1 LEENILS
8 VKRKL
13 LAILV
18 LMALA
23 LLVPTLALAD
33 TITAPSITTG
43 TATSILRTTATLSAS
58 ITSTGG
64 ATVTTRG
71 VQYGL
76 TQTGTWD
83 SHETGAFS
91 AGGYS
96 RPITGLTP
104 QTTYWFRGYA
114 SNSKGTTYGSWVSFA
129 TKEYPSILTIAA
141 SSVAGTSARLNSG
154 LASDGNDYC
163 IITFGW
169 GLSSA
174 SSVGAYDS
182 YQVVSGTYSS
192 GDYPYLD
199 ISGLLPG
206 HAYYFRVMATN
217 DIGTNMGLELTFETP
232 MTLSAP
238 TNFLGNPKATSITL
252 VWSKGAGSTNTL
264 VRYSQ
269 TDYPETITDG
279 IEAYFG
285 AGNTYIL
292 EGLSSGKNYYFTA
305 WGEDGG
311 NYSSDFATFIMT
323 TSARS
328 ATDIPDIDVPSQPS
342 RWFTTDYTAMSRLGI
357 LYDSINAVVDTG
369 RIPRATAWFWLA
381 LGLAFLAGLLGYLML
396 GHKLLIA
403 MICMTVVMA
412 LEYFAQQVPF
422 WMPLMTLVLVIAFS
436 TTHKEVSQP

>member
-1 LEENILS
+1 MANY
-8 VKRKL
+8 KL
-13 LAILV
+13 FAIAV
-18 LMALA
+18 CLMLA
-23 LLVPTLALAD
+23 LLLPTSALAQ
-33 TITAPSITTG
+33 TTTAPTVTTG

-58 ITSTGG
+58 ITNTGG

-83 SHETGAFS
+83 SHETGAFNIS
-91 AGGYS
+91 AYS
-96 RPITGLTP
+96 RAITGLTP

-114 SNSKGTTYGSWVSFA
+114 TNSKGTSYGSWVSFA

-154 LASDGNDYC
+154 LASDGNDDC
-163 IITFGW
+163 TITFGW
-169 GLSSA
+169 GLTSA

-192 GDYPYLD
+192 GDYPYLGVT
-199 ISGLLPG
+199 SLLPG
-206 HAYYFRVMATN
+206 HTYYFRVMATN
-217 DIGTNMGLELTFETP
+217 DIGTNVGLELTFETP

-238 TNFLGNPKATSITL
+238 TNFLGNPTATSITL

-269 TDYPETITDG
+269 TDYPGTITEG
-279 IEAYFG
+279 TLAYFG
-285 AGNTYIL
+285 AGNTYTA
-292 EGLSSGKNYYFTA
+292 GNLSSGKNYYFTA

-311 NYSSDFATFIMT
+311 DYSSDFATFIMT
-323 TSARS
+323 TSAAS
-328 ATDIPDIDVPSQPS
+328 STNIPDIDVPPQPS
-342 RWFTTDYTAMSRLGI
+342 RWFTTDYTAMSGMGFI
-357 LYDSINAVVDTG
+357 YDGINAAIDTG

-381 LGLAFLAGLLGYLML
+381 LGLAFLAGLIGYLLL

-403 MICMTVVMA
+403 MICLTVVLA
-412 LEYFAQQVPF
+412 LEYFARQVPF
-422 WMPLMTLVLVIAFS
+422 WMPLMTLILVIAFS